1 MYEIEF
7 HLDAD
12 EEMKAAAFYYE
23 ERVAGL
29 GSDFLDE
36 IERGVN
42 RIRQFPFLSLI
53 YKCEYRRYL
62 LKRFPYGLIYTDRD

>member
-53 YKCEYRRYL
+53 YK
-62 LKRFPYGLIYTDRD
+62 